1 MHLSANG
8 NTMTEIERRI
18 IASQGYRELGLIDE
32 ARAELALLPA
42 ELRSRAD
49 VIEILALCLMDERQ
63 WLRAL
68 DYALDLC
75 AADTMNPGGF
85 IHAAFC
91 LHELGR
97 TEEAVKVLRHGPF
110 TLKSKAVYF
119 YNQACYHACLGLMD
133 QAADFL
139 QKAFVKDPSLRKAAQ
154 TDPDLA
160 ALKEE
165 FH

>member
-1 MHLSANG
+1 MN
-8 NTMTEIERRI
+8 EIERRI

-32 ARAELALLPA
+32 ARAELAQLPA

-49 VIEILALCLMDERQ
+49 VIEIKALCLMDEQQ

-68 DYALDLC
+68 DHAMELC
-75 AADTMNPGGF
+75 VADPMNPGGF

-97 TEEAVKVLRHGPF
+97 TEEAVEVLRHGPF

-119 YNQACYHACLGLMD
+119 YNQACYHACLGLLD

-139 QKAFVKDPSLRKAAQ
+139 QKALVKDPGLRKTAQ

-160 ALKEE
+160 ALKEQL
-165 FH
+165 H